1 MIGDAAPEDVYDAGD
16 PLDVRLAVLER
27 VAEELAELDAPGRR
41 ADALRVLF
49 NLEDDVSGRLLRLRD
64 LLDVA

>member
-1 MIGDAAPEDVYDAGD
+1 MIGDADPEDEYDAGD
-16 PLDVRLAVLER
+16 PIDVRIAVLER